1 MFILLKQFFWR
12 YCGVIGAFVFLVLIT
27 NPELIALFSVVAALG
42 LDVFILLLLIQ
53 LRLQIE
59 MVAIGLRVTWLKF
72 RLLFRYKNKS

>member
-1 MFILLKQFFWR
+1 MLILIKQFFWR
-12 YCGVIGAFVFLVLIT
+12 HCGVIGAFVFLVLIT

-72 RLLFRYKNKS
+72 RLLFGLKNKL